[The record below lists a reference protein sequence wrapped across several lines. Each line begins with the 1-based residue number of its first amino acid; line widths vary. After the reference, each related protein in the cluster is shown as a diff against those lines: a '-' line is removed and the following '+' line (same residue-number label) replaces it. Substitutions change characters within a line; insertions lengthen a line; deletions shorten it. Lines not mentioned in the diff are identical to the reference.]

1 MIIFVSKTRVIIIE
15 LVIGVLALT
24 GCGVKSG
31 DSRPSSATLLTGIN
45 LLINT
50 FDSKHPSLITWNI
63 SDVKKQIAG
72 NLPEGTNTD
81 AGWLLQWP
89 HANKGELSRVII
101 PWGLIGQYP
110 NNPQPMGYRYNDGTL
125 VPQSTIDDL
134 KKVFYTQE
142 TQGDEFFAAV
152 VNVRESKVDPHWI
165 IFSTEP
171 YLPVTDPA
179 YGFATVINKQWV
191 IADFGTALVG
201 CTKVPMNVESEFGF
215 TCP

>member
-1 MIIFVSKTRVIIIE
+1 MIIFVRKTRVIIIE
-15 LVIGVLALT
+15 LVIGVLVLT

-31 DSRPSSATLLTGIN
+31 DLRPSSATLLSGIN
-45 LLINT
+45 LLIDT

-63 SDVKKQIAG
+63 SDVKKQIAR

-89 HANKGELSRVII
+89 HANKGELSQVII

-110 NNPQPMGYRYNDGTL
+110 DNPQPIGYRYKGGTL

-134 KKVFYTQE
+134 KKVVYAQE

-152 VNVRESKVDPHWI
+152 VSVRESKVDPHWI
-165 IFSTEP
+165 IFSTVP